1 MNNKFLKIAS
11 IVLPIAGA
19 ALGLATNF
27 VDDKKLDDKV
37 AKKVAEAINSN
48 KES

>member
-1 MNNKFLKIAS
+1 MNSKLMKIAS

-19 ALGLATNF
+19 AIGLATNF

-37 AKKVAEAINSN
+37 AQKVAEAIT
-48 KES
+48 KKD